1 MSFVALAMGGY
12 VLVPIVHIYGRKEVA
27 FILTECGADAY
38 IAPAAYGHVD
48 YTAIVDEAAP
58 AGLRLHVVVG
68 DGADRPAPAGIRR
81 VGWDA
86 LESLEPVADLPT
98 PPADEVAVLAY
109 TSGTTSDPKGVIHDH
124 RTMLSELRHM
134 NGWVAGRATLMG
146 SPVAHATGMLGA
158 VLGPLG
164 RGGDIH
170 VIDRWDPGHALD
182 VMAAYDISGGTG
194 ASIFLATLLD
204 HPDFTPAHAAN
215 MERIGLGGAPVPV
228 ELGRRAEA
236 LGIKII
242 RAYGSTEHPST
253 TGSQFDDP
261 AEQRHTTDGP
271 VLPGVEIRL
280 VDPTAPTS
288 RTVSLARSCRG
299 DPNSASVTRTRLL
312 NDAFDDEGW
321 YHTGDIGI
329 VDEHGCLTI
338 TDRVKDIIIRGGENL
353 SAAEIENAIAG
364 VPGIAEVAVV
374 AAPDARLGEH
384 ACAVDPDGA
393 RHRADRT
400 RRPPPPP
407 RGGRP
412 GASEVARGTAHRH
425 RLPAHRLRQGPQSRP
440 PRLAT
445 RRADSPSP
453 HGLRQTLCSRA
464 ARCLPQTGGRRS
476 AAATS
481 TAAQQSVCR
490 KLDSVVPDQATTL
503 RILRSMIWSMSRP
516 IDSRIASPCSLNSG
530 AGVGVPAR
538 RRTASARLRAGTAC
552 HRRSRTPGCSRW
564 RSSADRR
571 PPRACPGRSPTGRT
585 NDSSRSRHSASVAP
599 ANTSSRM
606 AIASTLLAISDST
619 SANRG
624 SSFSSGRSMTS
635 HSGGQYWPAC
645 RHVNVIVRP
654 SLVR

>member
-1 MSFVALAMGGY
+1 MTQHSGSDRSWSKRSVPATLVEQYERDGWWTDDTLGGKIAEWLAATPDTTVNIHSRTNEWHGTYADVDDEARRLIALLRAEGIEPGAVVAFQLPNWREAIVSFVALAMGGY

-58 AGLRLHVVVG
+58 AGLRLHVMVG

-146 SPVAHATGMLGA
+146 SPVTHATGMLGA

-164 RGGDIH
+164 RGGDMH
-170 VIDRWDPGHALD
+170 VIDRWDPGHALE

-280 VDPTAPTS
+280 VDPDGADVPDGVAGEILVAGT
-288 RTVSLARSCRG
+288 RTLLRLHEPAAQRRVRRRGLVSHGRHRHRR
-299 DPNSASVTRTRLL
+299 RTRLPH
-312 NDAFDDEGW
+312 DHRPREG
-321 YHTGDIGI
+321 H
-329 VDEHGCLTI
+329 HH
-338 TDRVKDIIIRGGENL
+338 
-353 SAAEIENAIAG
+353 
-364 VPGIAEVAVV
+364 P
-374 AAPDARLGEH
+374 
-384 ACAVDPDGA
+384 
-393 RHRADRT
+393 
-400 RRPPPPP
+400 RRREP
-407 RGGRP
+407 
-412 GASEVARGTAHRH
+412 V
-425 RLPAHRLRQGPQSRP
+425 
-440 PRLAT
+440 
-445 RRADSPSP
+445 
-453 HGLRQTLCSRA
+453 
-464 ARCLPQTGGRRS
+464 GRRD
-476 AAATS
+476 
-481 TAAQQSVCR
+481 R
-490 KLDSVVPDQATTL
+490 E
-503 RILRSMIWSMSRP
+503 
-516 IDSRIASPCSLNSG
+516 
-530 AGVGVPAR
+530 
-538 RRTASARLRAGTAC
+538 C
-552 HRRSRTPGCSRW
+552 HRRRSRASP
-564 RSSADRR
+564 
-571 PPRACPGRSPTGRT
+571 RSP
-585 NDSSRSRHSASVAP
+585 
-599 ANTSSRM
+599 
-606 AIASTLLAISDST
+606 
-619 SANRG
+619 
-624 SSFSSGRSMTS
+624 
-635 HSGGQYWPAC
+635 W
-645 RHVNVIVRP
+645 
-654 SLVR
+654 

>member
-1 MSFVALAMGGY
+1 MAQHTWSQRSVPETLVARYEKEGWWTSATLGAKVAEWLAAAPDATVNIHSRTNEWHGTYADVDDEARRLIALLQAEGIEPGAIVAFQLPNWREAVVSFVALAMGGY

-58 AGLRLHVVVG
+58 DGLRLHVMVG

-81 VGWDA
+81 IGWDSIGSFA
-86 LESLEPVADLPT
+86 PITDLP
-98 PPADEVAVLAY
+98 PQRADEVAVLAY

-146 SPVAHATGMLGA
+146 SPITHATGMLGA

-170 VIDRWDPGHALD
+170 VIDRWDPGHALE
-182 VMAAYDISGGTG
+182 VMAAYDVSGGTG

-228 ELGRRAEA
+228 ELGRRAER

-261 AEQRHTTDGP
+261 ADQRHTTDGP

-280 VDPTAPTS
+280 VDPDGADVPDGVAGEILS
-288 RTVSLARSCRG
+288 RGPELCFGYTNPA
-299 DPNSASVTRTRLL
+299 L
-312 NDAFDDEGW
+312 NDAFDDDGW
-321 YHTGDIGI
+321 YHTGDIGV

-384 ACAVDPDGA
+384 ACAVVRMVPGTDPIELADLLPHLEAAGLA
-393 RHRADRT
+393 RQKW
-400 RRPPPPP
+400 P
-407 RGGRP
+407 
-412 GASEVARGTAHRH
+412 EE
-425 RLPAHRLRQGPQSRP
+425 
-440 PRLAT
+440 
-445 RRADSPSP
+445 
-453 HGLRQTLCSRA
+453 
-464 ARCLPQTGGRRS
+464 
-476 AAATS
+476 
-481 TAAQQSVCR
+481 
-490 KLDSVVPDQATTL
+490 L
-503 RILRSMIWSMSRP
+503 RIVTDFP
-516 IDSRIASPCSLNSG
+516 
-530 AGVGVPAR
+530 
-538 RRTASARLRAGTAC
+538 RTASGKVRKVDLRAEL
-552 HRRSRTPGCSRW
+552 R
-564 RSSADRR
+564 
-571 PPRACPGRSPTGRT
+571 
-585 NDSSRSRHSASVAP
+585 N
-599 ANTSSRM
+599 
-606 AIASTLLAISDST
+606 
-619 SANRG
+619 
-624 SSFSSGRSMTS
+624 
-635 HSGGQYWPAC
+635 
-645 RHVNVIVRP
+645 
-654 SLVR
+654 